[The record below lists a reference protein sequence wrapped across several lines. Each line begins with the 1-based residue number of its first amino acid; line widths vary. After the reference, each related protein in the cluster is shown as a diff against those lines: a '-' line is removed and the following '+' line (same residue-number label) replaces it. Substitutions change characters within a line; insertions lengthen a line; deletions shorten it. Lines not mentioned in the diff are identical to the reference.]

1 MLFRTGRKDHFNHEM
16 FDLTQKGWRTVGAV
30 TLGGAAIMAWF
41 GVNEPFTQGAIL
53 RFVVYWGLFLL
64 LLAATLFIVL
74 LDLRYIRLQY
84 VANERELLRQTL
96 ADESFRRELIAAQQR
111 KNDTGS
117 AGSQSD

>member
-1 MLFRTGRKDHFNHEM
+1 M
-16 FDLTQKGWRTVGAV
+16 FKLTQKGWRTVGSV

-41 GVNEPFTQGAIL
+41 GASETFTQGAIV

-64 LLAATLFIVL
+64 LLVVTLYVVL

-84 VANERELLRQTL
+84 VASERELLRQTL

-117 AGSQSD
+117 RDSQSG